1 MSDLYIDNLWS
12 KVLDNIKVSI
22 SKPAYETW
30 IAPLTAKM
38 ADEDLLIICAQNEFA
53 KDWVEA
59 RYKSL
64 IFEMIRAAAGRTFE
78 IDFISIESDKNKTS
92 TIFRMDKR
100 QALGYFLLACNE
112 ANLPKD
118 KINEIYKNMCRQFYI
133 KPPEEAEK
141 EGYKWYETL

>member
-1 MSDLYIDNLWS
+1 
-12 KVLDNIKVSI
+12 
-22 SKPAYETW
+22 
-30 IAPLTAKM
+30 M

-59 RYKSL
+59 RNKSL

-78 IDFISIESDKNKTS
+78 IEFISIESDKNKTS
-92 TIFRMDKR
+92 TIFRVDKR

-118 KINEIYKNMCRQFYI
+118 KINEIYKNMCWQSDM

-141 EGYKWYETL
+141 ERYKWYETL